1 MREECIKVQGLTK
14 SFQGRTVV
22 DHLSFSDGTGEVF
35 GLVGHN
41 GAGKS
46 TTIDMILG
54 LKKPDAGLATIW
66 EMDALK
72 NRKKIFEKVGVQF
85 QSSSYQAAIR
95 VEEVCREYAAFYRKP
110 ADYREL
116 LEEFDLAPLAFVGAW
131 FLTLIY
137 MFSIGLMI
145 ASLCHTV
152 KQMNAV
158 TSLVYFPMLFL
169 SGATIPYELFP
180 KGLQKVANIM
190 PLTQGI
196 KLMKAVSMGK
206 HLPSSG
212 YIILLLLAITVI
224 CSIISLKTFRWE

>member
-22 DHLSFSDGTGEVF
+22 DHLSFSVGKGEVF

-85 QSSSYQAAIR
+85 QSSSYQAPIR

-116 LEEFDLAPLAFVGAW
+116 LEQFDLAPLANSPV
-131 FLTLIY
+131 
-137 MFSIGLMI
+137 M
-145 ASLCHTV
+145 
-152 KQMNAV
+152 K
-158 TSLVYFPMLFL
+158 L
-169 SGATIPYELFP
+169 SGGER
-180 KGLQKVANIM
+180 QKLSVVLA
-190 PLTQGI
+190 
-196 KLMKAVSMGK
+196 LMGNPDVEN
-206 HLPSSG
+206 LCDR
-212 YIILLLLAITVI
+212 ILLLRKGKKIIEGTVGEVI
-224 CSIISLKTFRWE
+224 KASPYDNLEEAYLWFMGEEAE

>member
-14 SFQGRTVV
+14 SFQDRTVV
-22 DHLSFSDGTGEVF
+22 DHLSFSVGKGEVF

-116 LEEFDLAPLAFVGAW
+116 LEQFDLAPLANSPV
-131 FLTLIY
+131 
-137 MFSIGLMI
+137 M
-145 ASLCHTV
+145 
-152 KQMNAV
+152 K
-158 TSLVYFPMLFL
+158 L
-169 SGATIPYELFP
+169 SGGER
-180 KGLQKVANIM
+180 QKLSVVLA
-190 PLTQGI
+190 
-196 KLMKAVSMGK
+196 LMGNPDVEN
-206 HLPSSG
+206 LCDR
-212 YIILLLLAITVI
+212 ILLLRKGKKIIEGTVGEVI
-224 CSIISLKTFRWE
+224 KASPYNNLEEAYLWFMGEEAE

>member
-22 DHLSFSDGTGEVF
+22 DHLSFSVGKGEVF

-54 LKKPDAGLATIW
+54 LKKP
-66 EMDALK
+66 DALK

-116 LEEFDLAPLAFVGAW
+116 LEQFDLAPLANSPV
-131 FLTLIY
+131 
-137 MFSIGLMI
+137 M
-145 ASLCHTV
+145 
-152 KQMNAV
+152 K
-158 TSLVYFPMLFL
+158 L
-169 SGATIPYELFP
+169 SGGER
-180 KGLQKVANIM
+180 QKLSVVLA
-190 PLTQGI
+190 
-196 KLMKAVSMGK
+196 LMGNPDVEN
-206 HLPSSG
+206 LCDR
-212 YIILLLLAITVI
+212 ILLLRKGKKIIEGTVGEVI
-224 CSIISLKTFRWE
+224 KASPYDNLEEAYLWFMGEEAE

>member
-22 DHLSFSDGTGEVF
+22 DHLSISVGKGEVF

-116 LEEFDLAPLAFVGAW
+116 LEQFDLAPLANSPV
-131 FLTLIY
+131 
-137 MFSIGLMI
+137 M
-145 ASLCHTV
+145 
-152 KQMNAV
+152 K
-158 TSLVYFPMLFL
+158 L
-169 SGATIPYELFP
+169 SGGER
-180 KGLQKVANIM
+180 QKLSVVLA
-190 PLTQGI
+190 
-196 KLMKAVSMGK
+196 LMGNPDVEN
-206 HLPSSG
+206 LCDR
-212 YIILLLLAITVI
+212 ILLLRKGKKIIEGTVGEVI
-224 CSIISLKTFRWE
+224 KASPYDNLEEAYLWFMGEEAE

>member
-14 SFQGRTVV
+14 SFQDRTVV
-22 DHLSFSDGTGEVF
+22 DHLSFSVGKGEVF

-116 LEEFDLAPLAFVGAW
+116 LEQFDLAPLANSPV
-131 FLTLIY
+131 
-137 MFSIGLMI
+137 M
-145 ASLCHTV
+145 
-152 KQMNAV
+152 K
-158 TSLVYFPMLFL
+158 L
-169 SGATIPYELFP
+169 SGGER
-180 KGLQKVANIM
+180 QKLSVVLA
-190 PLTQGI
+190 
-196 KLMKAVSMGK
+196 LMGNPDVEN
-206 HLPSSG
+206 LCDR
-212 YIILLLLAITVI
+212 ILLLRKGKKIIEGTVGEVI
-224 CSIISLKTFRWE
+224 KASPYDNLEEAYLWFMGEEAE

>member
-14 SFQGRTVV
+14 SFQDRTVV
-22 DHLSFSDGTGEVF
+22 DHLSFSVGKGEVF

-116 LEEFDLAPLAFVGAW
+116 LEQFDLAPLANSPV
-131 FLTLIY
+131 
-137 MFSIGLMI
+137 M
-145 ASLCHTV
+145 
-152 KQMNAV
+152 K
-158 TSLVYFPMLFL
+158 L
-169 SGATIPYELFP
+169 SGVER
-180 KGLQKVANIM
+180 QKLSVVLA
-190 PLTQGI
+190 
-196 KLMKAVSMGK
+196 LMGNPDVEN
-206 HLPSSG
+206 LCDR
-212 YIILLLLAITVI
+212 ILLLRKGKKIIEGTVGEVI
-224 CSIISLKTFRWE
+224 KASPYDNLEEAYLWFMGEEAE

>member
-14 SFQGRTVV
+14 SFQDRTVV
-22 DHLSFSDGTGEVF
+22 DHLSFSVGTGEVF
-35 GLVGHN
+35 GLLGHN

-116 LEEFDLAPLAFVGAW
+116 LEQFDLAPLANSPV
-131 FLTLIY
+131 
-137 MFSIGLMI
+137 M
-145 ASLCHTV
+145 
-152 KQMNAV
+152 K
-158 TSLVYFPMLFL
+158 L
-169 SGATIPYELFP
+169 SGGER
-180 KGLQKVANIM
+180 QKLSVVLA
-190 PLTQGI
+190 
-196 KLMKAVSMGK
+196 LMGNPDVEN
-206 HLPSSG
+206 LCDR
-212 YIILLLLAITVI
+212 ILLLRKGKKIIEGTVGEVI
-224 CSIISLKTFRWE
+224 KASPYDNLEEAYLWFMGEEAE

>member
-22 DHLSFSDGTGEVF
+22 DHLSFSVGKGEVF
-35 GLVGHN
+35 GLLGHN

-116 LEEFDLAPLAFVGAW
+116 LEQFDLAPLANSPV
-131 FLTLIY
+131 
-137 MFSIGLMI
+137 M
-145 ASLCHTV
+145 
-152 KQMNAV
+152 K
-158 TSLVYFPMLFL
+158 L
-169 SGATIPYELFP
+169 SGGER
-180 KGLQKVANIM
+180 QKLSVVLA
-190 PLTQGI
+190 
-196 KLMKAVSMGK
+196 LMGNPDVEN
-206 HLPSSG
+206 LCDR
-212 YIILLLLAITVI
+212 ILLLRKGKKIIEGTVGEVI
-224 CSIISLKTFRWE
+224 KASPYDNLEEAYLWFMGEEAE

>member
-22 DHLSFSDGTGEVF
+22 DHLSFSVGKGEVF

-116 LEEFDLAPLAFVGAW
+116 LEQFDLAPLANSPV
-131 FLTLIY
+131 
-137 MFSIGLMI
+137 M
-145 ASLCHTV
+145 
-152 KQMNAV
+152 K
-158 TSLVYFPMLFL
+158 L
-169 SGATIPYELFP
+169 SGGER
-180 KGLQKVANIM
+180 QKLSVVLA
-190 PLTQGI
+190 
-196 KLMKAVSMGK
+196 LMGNPDVEN
-206 HLPSSG
+206 LCDR
-212 YIILLLLAITVI
+212 ILLLRKGKKIIEGTVGEVI
-224 CSIISLKTFRWE
+224 KASPYDNLEEAYLWFMGEEAE

>member
-22 DHLSFSDGTGEVF
+22 DHLSFSVGKGEVF

-116 LEEFDLAPLAFVGAW
+116 LEQFDLAPLANSPV
-131 FLTLIY
+131 
-137 MFSIGLMI
+137 M
-145 ASLCHTV
+145 
-152 KQMNAV
+152 K
-158 TSLVYFPMLFL
+158 L
-169 SGATIPYELFP
+169 SGGER
-180 KGLQKVANIM
+180 QKLSVV
-190 PLTQGI
+190 LV
-196 KLMKAVSMGK
+196 LMGNPDVEN
-206 HLPSSG
+206 LCDR
-212 YIILLLLAITVI
+212 ILLLRKGKKIIEGTVGEVI
-224 CSIISLKTFRWE
+224 KASPYDNLEEAYLWFMGEEAE

>member
-14 SFQGRTVV
+14 SFQDRTVV
-22 DHLSFSDGTGEVF
+22 DHLSFSVGKGEVF

-224 CSIISLKTFRWE
+224 CSIISLKTFRW

>member
-14 SFQGRTVV
+14 SFQDRTVV
-22 DHLSFSDGTGEVF
+22 DHLSFSVGTGEVF

-116 LEEFDLAPLAFVGAW
+116 LEQFDLAPLANSPV
-131 FLTLIY
+131 
-137 MFSIGLMI
+137 M
-145 ASLCHTV
+145 
-152 KQMNAV
+152 K
-158 TSLVYFPMLFL
+158 L
-169 SGATIPYELFP
+169 SGGER
-180 KGLQKVANIM
+180 QKLSVVLA
-190 PLTQGI
+190 
-196 KLMKAVSMGK
+196 LMGNPDVEN
-206 HLPSSG
+206 LCDR
-212 YIILLLLAITVI
+212 ILLLRKGKKIIEGTVGEVI
-224 CSIISLKTFRWE
+224 KASPYDNLEEAYLWFMGEEAE

>member
-14 SFQGRTVV
+14 SFQDRTVV
-22 DHLSFSDGTGEVF
+22 DHLSFSVGKGEVF

-116 LEEFDLAPLAFVGAW
+116 LEQFDLAPLANSPV
-131 FLTLIY
+131 
-137 MFSIGLMI
+137 M
-145 ASLCHTV
+145 
-152 KQMNAV
+152 
-158 TSLVYFPMLFL
+158 
-169 SGATIPYELFP
+169 
-180 KGLQKVANIM
+180 
-190 PLTQGI
+190 
-196 KLMKAVSMGK
+196 KL
-206 HLPSSG
+206 SSG
-212 YIILLLLAITVI
+212 ERQKLSVVLALMGNPDVENLCDRILLLRKGKKIIEGTVGELI
-224 CSIISLKTFRWE
+224 KASPYDNLEEAYLWFMGEEAE

>member
-22 DHLSFSDGTGEVF
+22 DHLSFSVGKGEVF

-72 NRKKIFEKVGVQF
+72 NRQKIFEKVGVQF

-116 LEEFDLAPLAFVGAW
+116 LEQFDLAPLANSPV
-131 FLTLIY
+131 
-137 MFSIGLMI
+137 M
-145 ASLCHTV
+145 
-152 KQMNAV
+152 K
-158 TSLVYFPMLFL
+158 L
-169 SGATIPYELFP
+169 SGGER
-180 KGLQKVANIM
+180 QKLSVVLA
-190 PLTQGI
+190 
-196 KLMKAVSMGK
+196 LMGNPDVEN
-206 HLPSSG
+206 LCDR
-212 YIILLLLAITVI
+212 ILLLRKGKKIIEGTVGEVI
-224 CSIISLKTFRWE
+224 KASPYDNLEEAYLWFMGEEAE